1 MLLGTSIFMDTHYY
15 EHPAAFI
22 NTQAT
27 IMNQHP
33 ILLQTPTIM
42 ASHAKMPKCQNDDLI
57 GDLTSCHPVIDHW
70 I

>member
-1 MLLGTSIFMDTHYY
+1 MLLGTSIFMDTHYC

-42 ASHAKMPKCQNDDLI
+42 AFHYYE
-57 GDLTSCHPVIDHW
+57 LTRLLWTTCCGLDILHL
-70 I
+70 